1 MNTKTFIRTRKVCRL
16 ANELGLM
23 ISEIDP
29 NNPNDLE
36 LVRGEEPYNSILIK
50 GSLDDIELY
59 INRISN
65 LKVFL

>member
-1 MNTKTFIRTRKVCRL
+1 
-16 ANELGLM
+16 M
-23 ISEIDP
+23 IFEIDP